1 MNKLILIFLIII
13 FSLRD
18 GKAQIPAIGNESDL
32 EIATWNLKWFGDAQ
46 NAPNNDQLQ
55 FDNIKN
61 ILQATQIDIWALQ
74 EVSNENSWI
83 LLLNELPGYQ
93 AALAN
98 YSQTQKTGLI
108 FKSSMFTKV
117 SEQLILNNFA
127 SDFAGRPPLEV
138 ALVPKNS
145 SRYDTLFVIVVHLK
159 ANTGT
164 TNERR
169 TAHFQ
174 RKACAEHLKS
184 YLISHP
190 ARNIVIAGDWNDDV
204 DNSILYPDSISPF
217 IPLFPNYGFFPTAT
231 LSAAGLSSYA
241 FGGQMIDHIFINNKM
256 NPHNKVFTSAL
267 FNPTPYITAY
277 TTTTSDHYPVYNR
290 FFWKTSGDL
299 SSTTLN
305 SKPSIYPNPATN
317 TFRVDY
323 HPAKELDYTI
333 YDISGRIMQNG
344 KILSGRNLE
353 HNLSN
358 GVYIL
363 LIEDKE
369 LKYKIKF
376 VVNGR

>member
-1 MNKLILIFLIII
+1 MNKFLIIFFLFFI
-13 FSLRD
+13 SLRD
-18 GKAQIPAIGNESDL
+18 VNGQVPVIGNDADL

-55 FDNIKN
+55 FDNVKN
-61 ILQATQIDIWALQ
+61 ILQSTQIDIWALQ

-83 LLLNELPGYQ
+83 FLLNELPAYQ
-93 AALAN
+93 AALAP

-108 FKSSMFTKV
+108 YKSSMFTKV
-117 SEQLILNNFA
+117 SEQLILTNFA

-138 ALVPKNS
+138 ALIPKGS
-145 SRYDTLFVIVVHLK
+145 SRYDTLFVLVVHLK

-164 TNERR
+164 NNERR

-190 ARNIVIAGDWNDDV
+190 ARNIVIAGDWNDDI
-204 DNSILYPDSISPF
+204 DFSIVYPDSVSPF
-217 IPLFPNYGFFPTAT
+217 TPLFPNYGFFPTAT

-256 NPHNKVFTSAL
+256 NPHNKVFSSAL

-290 FFWKTSGDL
+290 FLWKTSGDL
-299 SSTTLN
+299 SLENEISQPIL
-305 SKPSIYPNPATN
+305 YPNPSIN
-317 TFRVDY
+317 SIKIDNF
-323 HPAKELDYTI
+323 PAKEFDYYI
-333 YDISGRIMQNG
+333 YDLSGKLLQNG
-344 KILSGRNLE
+344 ELQKGD
-353 HNLSN
+353 
-358 GVYIL
+358 
-363 LIEDKE
+363 LIEHQ
-369 LKYKIKF
+369 LKNGIYLMHIKSENLDYKIKF